1 MMLAPITI
9 RNPKMKLTTGLPS
22 FMIAGVS
29 STSPPC
35 KKGDESVVELRLR
48 VAVAAA
54 VAAKVVKV
62 AAIDDARD
70 AVESG

>member
-1 MMLAPITI
+1 
-9 RNPKMKLTTGLPS
+9 
-22 FMIAGVS
+22 MIAGVS